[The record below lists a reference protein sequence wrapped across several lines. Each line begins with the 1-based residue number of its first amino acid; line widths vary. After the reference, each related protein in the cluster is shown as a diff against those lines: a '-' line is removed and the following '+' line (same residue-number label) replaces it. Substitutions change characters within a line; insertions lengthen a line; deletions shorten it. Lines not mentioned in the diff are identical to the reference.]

1 MDLAAF
7 RSCFPA
13 LDRLV
18 WLNCATAPPAPRPV
32 SEALDAARLA
42 WADGSFDW
50 QDWERDADATREPFA
65 RLIGADPSTIALLPS
80 LSEAAA
86 TVAASLPPGRVVVG
100 ADEFRSN
107 LFPWISVEA
116 RGCTPVT
123 VPSRADGVLHAED
136 LAAAIDGSTVLVAVS
151 AVHSATGA
159 RPRLDGIAERCRE
172 VGARLFVNATQLVG
186 ALRFDVS
193 DMRPDFVA
201 THGYKWL
208 LTPRG
213 AAWLHVRPDRLGE
226 VRPLAP
232 SWKTVAEPLA
242 DYYGGALEPAPGA
255 RRLDASLAWFSWT
268 GALAAI
274 GLIGALDAAEVE
286 SRCLALATRF
296 RHEVEAMGFRT
307 LPLQE
312 PSQIVSLAVDDPV
325 AVGAELARRRVKAAV
340 RGGLLRL
347 SFHGFNDEDDL
358 RAGLEA
364 LRSVRAT
371 G

>member
-1 MDLAAF
+1 MDLAEF

-13 LDRLV
+13 LEHLV
-18 WLNCATAPPAPRPV
+18 WLNCATAPPAPTPV
-32 SEALDAARLA
+32 TEALDRAHRA

-107 LFPWISVEA
+107 LFPWLAVEA

-123 VPSRADGVLHAED
+123 VPSRSDGVLHAED
-136 LAAAIDGSTVLVAVS
+136 LAAAIDGATVLVAVS

-159 RPRLDGIAERCRE
+159 RPRLDGIAARCRE
-172 VGARLFVNATQLVG
+172 VGARLFVNATQLLG
-186 ALRFDVS
+186 ALRFDVN
-193 DMRPDFVA
+193 DLLPDFVA

-213 AAWLHVRPDRLGE
+213 ATWLHVRHDRLE
-226 VRPLAP
+226 ELRPLAP

-242 DYYGGALEPAPGA
+242 EYYGGALDMAPGA
-255 RRLDASLAWFSWT
+255 RRLDASLAWFSWA
-268 GALAAI
+268 GARAAI
-274 GLIGALDAAEVE
+274 EMIGSLDAAGVE
-286 SRCLALATRF
+286 ARCLALSAEF
-296 RHEVEAMGFRT
+296 RREVEAMGFRT
-307 LPLQE
+307 LPVQE

-347 SFHGFNDEDDL
+347 SFHAFNDGVDLEAGL
-358 RAGLEA
+358 RALHA
-364 LRSVRAT
+364 IRDR
-371 G
+371 